1 MRHLPFLGVS
11 GLVKVAWYDVRR
23 AQSNKPA
30 TYSCPFCPRKLPAFS
45 EHVLIRPLGHGE
57 GRRHAHLACA
67 ARAREQGRLPTR
79 AEWAATQR
87 GPGLFARLFRRA
99 RG

>member
-1 MRHLPFLGVS
+1 MSRRA
-11 GLVKVAWYDVRR
+11 GLVKADWYDVRR

-67 ARAREQGRLPTR
+67 ARAREDGRLPSR
-79 AEWAATQR
+79 EDWLKTQR
-87 GPGLFARLFRRA
+87 GSRGRGWLSRLLRRTAR
-99 RG
+99 

>member
-1 MRHLPFLGVS
+1 MSR
-11 GLVKVAWYDVRR
+11 GLVEVDWYDVRR

-45 EHVLIRPLGHGE
+45 EHVLIRPLGHGD

-67 ARAREQGRLPTR
+67 ARAREAGRLPSR
-79 AEWAATQR
+79 ADWQAAQR
-87 GPGLFARLFRRA
+87 AADGGGLLARLWRRLR
-99 RG
+99 RGGG